1 MVAISVLGMMVL
13 VPGTSEAAP
22 EGSYVIVDRG
32 EDSCG
37 MATVMRRG
45 YFIETEPEGSG
56 FGRDKIE
63 YKHFIT
69 NRQMWKWLLRAP
81 GCGQPMAGAGTKYR
95 YDGYVDNF
103 SCDRVSA
110 TCRTIDSMPIRLEL
124 DQRQL
129 DLPPNTPSTDLVFG
143 VITMYCNKSD
153 TSGTPLVQ
161 CPPWVSRAIPA
172 A

>member
-37 MATVMRRG
+37 MASVMRRG

-110 TCRTIDSMPIRLEL
+110 TCRTIDS
-124 DQRQL
+124 
-129 DLPPNTPSTDLVFG
+129 STDLVFG